1 VSVFEPPTRL
11 VSFPAEGIRREELI
25 FRLPTEDD
33 LDTVA
38 PVFGDRS
45 IADEANLP
53 PLDPDELRAYISS
66 LPQLLE
72 SSQLL
77 PLVIADAENARIL
90 GGAVLHHFDWQ
101 LGQIEI
107 GYWLFEHAR
116 GRGVATRAARFL
128 AEYGFSL
135 GADRIEAR
143 VFVGNTAS
151 DRVLERAGFTRE
163 GVIRS
168 LPRRWGGRSDMT
180 LYSLLPGE

>member
-1 VSVFEPPTRL
+1 VSEFGVTARPL
-11 VSFPAEGIRREELI
+11 SFPDEGIPRDGVVY
-25 FRLPTEDD
+25 RLPTADD
-33 LDTVA
+33 LDALTA
-38 PVFGDRS
+38 AFQDKS
-45 IADEANLP
+45 LADEANLP
-53 PLDPDELRAYISS
+53 QWSRDEVKAAIAYM
-66 LPQLLE
+66 PEFLE
-72 SSQLL
+72 SSRIL
-77 PLVIADAENARIL
+77 PLVIEDAETGRML
-90 GGAVLHHFDWQ
+90 GGAVLHDFNWD

-116 GRGVATRAARFL
+116 GRGVATRAARFM

-135 GADRIEAR
+135 GAERIEAR

-151 DRVLERAGFTRE
+151 ERVLERAGFTRE

>member
-1 VSVFEPPTRL
+1 MSLFDSAARPL
-11 VSFPAEGIRREELI
+11 SFPAEGIRHDGEI
-25 FRLPTEDD
+25 YRLPTAADV
-33 LDTVA
+33 DTLA
-38 PVFGDRS
+38 PVFLDKS
-45 IADEANLP
+45 IADEANMP
-53 PLDPDELRAYISS
+53 PLGPDELRGYISS

-72 SSQLL
+72 DSQLL
-77 PLVIADAENARIL
+77 PLVIDDAETRQML
-90 GGAVLHHFDWQ
+90 GGTVLHDFNWP

-116 GRGVATRAARFL
+116 GRGVATRAARF
-128 AEYGFSL
+128 AADYGFSL

-151 DRVLERAGFTRE
+151 ERVLERAGFTRE

-180 LYSLLPGE
+180 LFSLLPGE

>member
-1 VSVFEPPTRL
+1 VSQFDVTVRPL
-11 VSFPAEGIRREELI
+11 SFPDEGIQRDGVVY
-25 FRLPTEDD
+25 RLPHAHD
-33 LDTVA
+33 LDILA
-38 PVFGDRS
+38 PAFQDKS
-45 IADEANLP
+45 LADEANLP
-53 PLDPDELRAYISS
+53 PWSRDEVRAAITHM
-66 LPQLLE
+66 PQFLE
-72 SSQLL
+72 SSRIL
-77 PLVIADAENARIL
+77 PLVIEDAETGEIL
-90 GGAVLHHFDWQ
+90 GGAVLHDFNWEVA
-101 LGQIEI
+101 QIEI

-116 GRGVATRAARFL
+116 GRGIATRAARFM

-151 DRVLERAGFTRE
+151 ERVLERAGFTRE

>member
-1 VSVFEPPTRL
+1 MSLFDSTSRPL
-11 VSFPAEGIRREELI
+11 SFPEVGIRRDGVI
-25 FRLPTEDD
+25 YRLPTADD
-33 LDTVA
+33 VDTLA
-38 PVFGDRS
+38 QVFQDRS

-53 PLDPDELRAYISS
+53 PLAPEELRAYISS

-72 SSQLL
+72 QSMLL
-77 PLVIADAENARIL
+77 PLVIEDAETGRML
-90 GGAVLHHFDWQ
+90 GGTVLHDFNWP

-116 GRGVATRAARFL
+116 GLGIATRAARFA

-143 VFVGNTAS
+143 VFVGNTPS
-151 DRVLERAGFTRE
+151 ERVLERAGFTRE

-180 LYSLLPGE
+180 LFSLLPGE

>member
-1 VSVFEPPTRL
+1 MSLFDSVTRPL
-11 VSFPAEGIRREELI
+11 SFPADGIRRDGLI
-25 FRLPTEDD
+25 YRLPTADD
-33 LDTVA
+33 VGLLA
-38 PVFGDRS
+38 PVFQDKS

-53 PLDPDELRAYISS
+53 PLGPEELRAYISS
-66 LPQLLE
+66 VPQLLE
-72 SSQLL
+72 NSTLL
-77 PLVIADAENARIL
+77 PLVIADAESRRIL
-90 GGAVLHHFDWQ
+90 GGMALHAFNWQ

-107 GYWLFEHAR
+107 GYWLLEDAR
-116 GRGVATRAARFL
+116 GRGVATRAARFA

-151 DRVLERAGFTRE
+151 ERVLERAGFTRE

-180 LYSLLPGE
+180 LFSLLPGE